1 MNSCLKTICGLMRNC
16 ESEIEKR
23 NEQVKI
29 LLEAYEKYQT
39 YSESLRS
46 ILQSM
51 KTARD
56 ELSIYC
62 SAESSSAEH

>member
-1 MNSCLKTICGLMRNC
+1 MKNC

-23 NEQVKI
+23 NEQVNI
-29 LLEAYEKYQT
+29 LLEAYKKYQT

-51 KTARD
+51 QNIRD

-62 SAESSSAEH
+62 SMESNSTEN